1 MPVPRMPFSAVHILK
16 FLGMAWISED
26 LRVWQGVLPHVI
38 CFQQLMRVSE
48 VASLRGSNVIRS
60 DDGIRLVNVKA
71 KNHGH
76 GYPQPLFFPVDEGC
90 RHCFGFLLT
99 EYMPRFG
106 IVAGEKTYLLAC
118 KIGCKGGV
126 YSAPP
131 TVGVSLKTVWDAG
144 KDAIKGI
151 GLDATRYASHSA
163 KRGGALAA
171 VKAGLNSAQLTLVG
185 NWASSEMAARY
196 LEGSEAE
203 RNRLVGLF
211 RT

>member
-1 MPVPRMPFSAVHILK
+1 MPVPRMPFSADHILK

-26 LRVWQGVLPHVI
+26 LRVWRGILPHVI

-48 VASLRGSNVIRS
+48 VSSLRGSNVVRS
-60 DDGIRLVNVKA
+60 DDDIRLVNVKA
-71 KNHGH
+71 NNHRH
-76 GYPQPLFFPVDEGC
+76 GYPQPLFFPVDEGWQ
-90 RHCFGFLLT
+90 HCVGFFLT
-99 EYMPRFG
+99 EYMRRFG
-106 IVAGEKTYLLAC
+106 IVAGEKTHFFAC

-126 YSAPP
+126 YSALP
-131 TVGVSLKTVWDAG
+131 TVGVSLKTVRDAG
-144 KDAIKGI
+144 KDATKAI
-151 GLDATRYASHSA
+151 GLDPTRYASHSA

-171 VKAGLNSAQLTLVG
+171 VKAGLNS
-185 NWASSEMAARY
+185 ASSEMAARY

>member
-1 MPVPRMPFSAVHILK
+1 MPVPRMPFSADHILK

-48 VASLRGSNVIRS
+48 VASLRGSNVVRS
-60 DDGIRLVNVKA
+60 YDGIRLVNLKA
-71 KNHGH
+71 KNHRP
-76 GYPQPLFFPVDEGC
+76 GYPQPLFFPVDEG
-90 RHCFGFLLT
+90 RQHYVGFFLT
-99 EYMPRFG
+99 EYMRRFG
-106 IVAGEKTYLLAC
+106 IVAGEKTHFFAC

-126 YSAPP
+126 YSALP
-131 TVGVSLKTVWDAG
+131 TVGVSLKTVRDAG
-144 KDAIKGI
+144 KDAIKAI
-151 GLDATRYASHSA
+151 GLDPTRYASHSV
-163 KRGGALAA
+163 KGGGALAA

-185 NWASSEMAARY
+185 NWASPEMAARY
-196 LEGSEAE
+196 LEGSEAK